1 MTEAATKA
9 LARLSDLSR
18 KAAPLRLA
26 IGRFKDNAVKHGA
39 LDAPLDYIAI
49 QDLHDRL
56 QDHVSTAQLLLYNL
70 QALTRDKPSDNS

>member
-26 IGRFKDNAVKHGA
+26 IGRFKDNAIKHTA
-39 LDAPLDYIAI
+39 VDAPLDYLAI

-56 QDHVSTAQLLLYNL
+56 TDHHSTVQLLLYNL
-70 QALTRDKPSDNS
+70 QALTRDKPT